1 MSQKP
6 RHPEKVNKP
15 FNPIKKKPKWIRS
28 KMLDSQIFF
37 QTLQKI
43 YLIHLENS
51 SKDQLEKNMGLMV

>member
-1 MSQKP
+1 M
-6 RHPEKVNKP
+6 
-15 FNPIKKKPKWIRS
+15 KKEVKDLKFIMDLRL
-28 KMLDSQIFF
+28 KQTRQNLLFF